1 MNPDTTQP
9 PVQLINGSHY
19 GAYKS
24 PADDRDHSLAAYAP
38 VATMALPVSY
48 YPNMEG
54 INVWMQNKLGACV
67 GHAAGKSQQVC
78 RFHDTGAILPLS
90 ARFLYAMAKTQD
102 GSTEEGTYPRIVAS
116 VMKNTGCATEATCPN
131 DTTLDHATYCYN
143 FKAAN
148 IPAAALAEAT
158 KVKISNYAW
167 ADISEQGIKSAIQIA
182 GENKGGVFMLVKIG
196 SEWWTAPDGRI
207 SWTAAD
213 VLPLRVPQNSVGGHE
228 IYPYAFDEKNGRT
241 IIIFRNSW
249 STAWGNNGDGWFFLD
264 EWLPYIVEVI
274 TTLDLD
280 PNYTAAQWHY
290 TFKQAL
296 HQGMS
301 GTDVV
306 ALQHALKIDGE
317 FPAGVNFTGYFGQTT
332 LAAVKA
338 FQAKYASEVLTPAG
352 LTEPTGFVGSYT
364 LKKLNSLF
372 SM

>member
-9 PVQLINGSHY
+9 PVNLIKDAHY

-24 PADDRDHSLAAYAP
+24 PADDRDHNLAAYAP

-48 YPNMEG
+48 YPNMTG
-54 INVWMQNKLGACV
+54 IPVWMQNKLGACV

-90 ARFLYAMAKTQD
+90 ARFLYAMAKAQD
-102 GSTEEGTYPRIVAS
+102 NDPDEGTYPRLVAS
-116 VMKNTGCATEATCPN
+116 IMKNVGCATEATVPN
-131 DTTLDHATYCYN
+131 DTTLDHETYCYN
-143 FKAAN
+143 RVLAN
-148 IPAAALAEAT
+148 IPGKDEAA
-158 KVKISNYAW
+158 KVKISNYAF
-167 ADISEQGIKSAIQIA
+167 ADISEQGIKAAIQIA

-196 SEWWTAPDGRI
+196 AEWWTAPDGRI
-207 SWTAAD
+207 SWAAAD
-213 VLPLRVPQNSVGGHE
+213 VLPLRTPVNSVGGHE

-249 STAWGNNGDGWFFLD
+249 STAWGNQGDGWFYLD

-290 TFKQAL
+290 TFKQVL

-301 GTDVV
+301 NSDVA
-306 ALQHALKIDGE
+306 ALQHALRIDGE
-317 FPAGVNFTGYFGQTT
+317 FPAGVSFTGYFGPTT

-352 LTEPTGFVGSYT
+352 LTQPTGIVGTYT